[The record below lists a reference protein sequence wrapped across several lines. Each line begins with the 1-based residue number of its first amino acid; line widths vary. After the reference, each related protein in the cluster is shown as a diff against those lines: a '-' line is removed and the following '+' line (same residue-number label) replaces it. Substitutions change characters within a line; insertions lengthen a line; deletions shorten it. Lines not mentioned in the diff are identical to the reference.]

1 MQEEQRVLEAK
12 IRMRQKELQDEEER
26 VLNRREISSSSSIAV
41 ASEVNY
47 FSTAAPSF
55 ASAVEGEEIV
65 TSQAS
70 GAASVIRPPSHPRQN
85 REDEFDLDLEDI
97 MVMES
102 IWLSIQESGRHQN
115 PPYSEA
121 AASEEYTG
129 EDQSVSALM
138 APVAVSSSTPSGGL
152 ACAIAAL
159 AEHQHMGGES
169 SDYGSHMATYNM
181 PGCSSFANQEQES
194 ENYFPAESAIVAS
207 PDSQLVMPRDSGE
220 WVDHR
225 SELTEVGTSY
235 SGSAAVPQQYEGEC
249 SFQPVTGTIVPDS
262 FEEQM
267 MLAMAVSLAEARART
282 SAPGVAWN

>member
-1 MQEEQRVLEAK
+1 
-12 IRMRQKELQDEEER
+12 
-26 VLNRREISSSSSIAV
+26 
-41 ASEVNY
+41 
-47 FSTAAPSF
+47 
-55 ASAVEGEEIV
+55 
-65 TSQAS
+65 
-70 GAASVIRPPSHPRQN
+70 
-85 REDEFDLDLEDI
+85 
-97 MVMES
+97 
-102 IWLSIQESGRHQN
+102 
-115 PPYSEA
+115 
-121 AASEEYTG
+121 
-129 EDQSVSALM
+129 M

-207 PDSQLVMPRDSGE
+207 PDSQLVLPRDSGE